1 MVSDHQLIPA
11 EMRNNEERLSTLEKA
26 LAVLEAVGD
35 QPQAVGLPD
44 LAARLKLPRQT
55 VHRVLGQLQEA
66 GLITRH
72 PVRERYSV
80 GPRMTR
86 LALAALNSRNQGA
99 PVRAILADLVED
111 VNETCNIGVLDD
123 LEYVYLERIECK
135 WPLRTHLSAGSRV
148 CAYGTSGGKTLLAE
162 LSPEQCKRLL
172 RSRKLEA
179 HTPQTITKL
188 QDLEAEFSRIR
199 SRGFALNNQEY
210 LDGIIGLAVPIKDA
224 GGRAVAALAMHGPV
238 TRLSLKA
245 CEEHVPRLTQ
255 AAERIARVWIM
266 E

>member
-1 MVSDHQLIPA
+1 MKSNQ
-11 EMRNNEERLSTLEKA
+11 RLSTLEKV

-66 GLITRH
+66 GLVVRH

-80 GPRMTR
+80 GPRMVR
-86 LALAALNSRNQGA
+86 LSLASLYSRNQGA
-99 PVRAILADLVED
+99 PVRAILEGLVED
-111 VNETCNIGVLDD
+111 LNETCNIGVLDD
-123 LEYVYLERIECK
+123 LSYVYLERIECK
-135 WPLRTHLSAGSRV
+135 WPLRTHLAAGSRV
-148 CAYGTSGGKTLLAE
+148 SAYGTSGGKTLLAALE
-162 LSPEQCKRLL
+162 PEQCKRLL

-179 HTPQTITKL
+179 HTPRTITKL
-188 QDLEAEFSRIR
+188 AELEAELAKIR
-199 SRGFALNNQEY
+199 TRGFALNNQEY
-210 LDGIIGLAVPIKDA
+210 LDGIVGLAVPIKDA
-224 GGRAVAALAMHGPV
+224 SGLAVAALAMHGPV

-245 CEEHVPRLTQ
+245 CEAHVPKLVQT
-255 AAERIARVWIM
+255 AERIARVWIT